1 MFCGACKD
9 ARVIELPDGRGE
21 LYEFPGEPTIFVQ
34 PPLFLPDPESPRD
47 DDFKDEAGNPEEKT
61 KTAKTMKVM
70 IESSMTR
77 VPKNMMRPELVRKI
91 DIPGRRRERRRLTK
105 IRIRR
110 GRIYRRERFSI
121 RGCMPEWTGRY
132 VARPKVIG
140 FLFLSSNSCSIV
152 RSLPRQELRLF

>member
-1 MFCGACKD
+1 VERVRILGLLSYPTGVGSCMSSRGSRRFLYSHHCSYPILSLRGTTISRMK
-9 ARVIELPDGRGE
+9 RVIRKR
-21 LYEFPGEPTIFVQ
+21 TK
-34 PPLFLPDPESPRD
+34 R
-47 DDFKDEAGNPEEKT
+47 T

-70 IESSMTR
+70 IESSTTR
-77 VPKNMMRPELVRKI
+77 VPKNMTRPELVRKI
-91 DIPGRRRERRRLTK
+91 DVPGRRRERQRLTK

-110 GRIYRRERFSI
+110 GRIYRHERFLI

-140 FLFLSSNSCSIV
+140 FLFLCSNSCSIV